1 MYVGQTCLF
10 SGYTTRFLTFYTST
24 RFFFNISTSFVN
36 SHFQK
41 ELLFLPVNS
50 GEIQTLWVTKRFMVM
65 DVQGEEK
72 GRKTE
77 VEVDG
82 RNLGRLDTEAVFYAE
97 TRPPVLWTGKTKCG
111 RVLICLDGSGRVKK
125 NNNNNCFYF
134 FILMYHVSST
144 QDCSERFTQRFTRHV
159 IVILYRHVYI
169 S

>member
-1 MYVGQTCLF
+1 M
-10 SGYTTRFLTFYTST
+10 
-24 RFFFNISTSFVN
+24 N

-41 ELLFLPVNS
+41 ELPFLPVNS

-65 DVQGEEK
+65 DVQGEEQE
-72 GRKTE
+72 RKTE
-77 VEVDG
+77 VDG
-82 RNLGRLDTEAVFYAE
+82 KHQGRLDTEAVFYAE

-144 QDCSERFTQRFTRHV
+144 QDCSERFTERFARHV
-159 IVILYRHVYI
+159 IVI
-169 S
+169 